1 MRDQG
6 DIISVR
12 EEGWG
17 LSQVLGRFFPGQWE
31 EAFAIAYRER
41 SRNSGE
47 LEGMLLL
54 IFN

>member
-1 MRDQG
+1 M
-6 DIISVR
+6 SVR

-17 LSQVLGRFFPGQWE
+17 LSQVLGRSFPGQWA
-31 EAFAIAYRER
+31 EAFALAYRER
-41 SRNSGE
+41 SRSSGE